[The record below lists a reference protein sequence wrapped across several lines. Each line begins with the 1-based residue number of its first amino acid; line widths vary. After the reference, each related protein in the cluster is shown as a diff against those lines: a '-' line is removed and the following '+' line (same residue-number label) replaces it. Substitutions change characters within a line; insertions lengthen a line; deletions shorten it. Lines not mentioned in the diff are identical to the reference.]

1 MEQSIFKYIWKYSK
15 RDQIILLLVTL
26 LTFPILYVSLE
37 LPKRII
43 NDAIG
48 GAAEGVTLLGVSF
61 TQVEFLLILCVGFL
75 IAVLANGLLKM
86 RLNTMKGVLRERLLR
101 RFRYQLLTRIL
112 RFPRSYFR
120 HTSQGELV
128 SMVTS
133 EAEPLGG
140 IMGNM
145 LSQPVLQAGQMLTIL
160 VFLFAQSFWF
170 GLAAIALIPLQAW
183 IIPLLQRQIN
193 VLNIGRIE
201 EVRKF
206 SSEIGETA
214 AGVSDIRTN
223 GGSRYRMSMFS
234 DRLGKLFD
242 LRFKIYQKKYFM
254 KFLNNFINQLT
265 PFFFYSVGG
274 FLAIKGEITVGAL
287 VAALAAFKDMSSPWK
302 ELLTF
307 YNTTQDVSVRW
318 AAVTERFAPSP
329 LIDDDSLFNGVPDK
343 NVNLKGDIEIKDA
356 TVRDEEG
363 QLLLED
369 ITLTIPQGARVAVK
383 ISSEVTAIAFADLLT
398 REVIPQHGSVS
409 IAGHN
414 LNTIHQETL
423 ANGIGYAHPNP
434 HIVEGTLGENLL
446 LPFKNK
452 PVADEDAP
460 LTPSRFQ
467 ADAEKSGNSIDPL
480 NAEWIDPTVAGLSSS
495 EDIREWWFQLVQAAG
510 SDDFMVRRA
519 IRSRL
524 ELAGTQKLADAIV
537 QLRPEIAKRLAA
549 AELDKVVCTFHPD
562 EFNPVSP
569 LGTNLLYAMPTRPIT
584 QLSLSQDEKFLRIVD
599 EQGISADLIKM
610 SVDLVE
616 NLTETFGSDG
626 TDHPLFR
633 NLNLDEEL
641 YQRLASIVKKRRKLD
656 ADELTVEDHALM
668 LTVPFAFSAEQ
679 MGSAFSE
686 EFKQRVL
693 EIRKENAPQM
703 LEELG
708 SFFETIDSEKY
719 IPMMTLMENAI
730 FGQVSGS
737 AGAREK
743 LIEDIIVDVLDE
755 NKLRRLAAESIYD
768 LATSSGGDNLPAVFK
783 ERLAVSRAS
792 IKKPD
797 ILILANSLTSHDS
810 DSRLLM
816 RERISELMP
825 DTTKIFIE
833 EHFFNPESYDL
844 VVEIVDGRIEGTT
857 RPDADKNADTDMRND
872 INSKID
878 AIADTE
884 LFGKLDRRQQRLLA
898 FGAQWFHAEAGQTIF
913 ALGEEADAAYLCV
926 SGLAGVYWTED
937 DGDRLLVSEMVPG
950 TLVGEVSIILDELRP
965 LDLEALEDS
974 VFLRIG
980 ATELMAVIESDAKVA
995 FSLLQTVSGYM
1006 MGNADSMR
1014 AMRNYA
1020 VDQGI
1025 DFTKF
1030 DEDEEDKD
1038 Q

>member
-15 RDQIILLLVTL
+15 RDQVILLLVTL

-48 GAAEGVTLLGVSF
+48 GSAEGVTLLGVSF

-254 KFLNNFINQLT
+254 KFLNNFINQLS

-318 AAVTERFAPSP
+318 AVVTERFAPSP
-329 LIDDDSLFNGVPDK
+329 LIDDDSLFDGVPDK

-423 ANGIGYAHPNP
+423 ANGIGYANPNP

-452 PVADEDAP
+452 PVADEDAQ

-480 NAEWIDPTVAGLSSS
+480 NAEWIDPAVAGLSSS

-524 ELAGTQKLADAIV
+524 ELAGHQKLADTIV

-562 EFNPVSP
+562 KFNPVSP

-797 ILILANSLTSHDS
+797 ILILANSLASHDS
-810 DSRLLM
+810 ESRLLM

-833 EHFFNPESYDL
+833 EQFFNPESYDL

-857 RPDADKNADTDMRND
+857 RPDADKNADKDMRND

-898 FGAQWFHAEAGQTIF
+898 FGAQWFHAKAGQTIF

-950 TLVGEVSIILDELRP
+950 TLIGEVSIILDELRP

-974 VFLRIG
+974 MFLRIG

-1030 DEDEEDKD
+1030 DEDEAD
-1038 Q
+1038 QD

>member
-15 RDQIILLLVTL
+15 RDQVILLLVTL

-48 GAAEGVTLLGVSF
+48 GSAEGVTLLGVSF

-318 AAVTERFAPSP
+318 AVVTERFAPSP
-329 LIDDDSLFNGVPDK
+329 LIDDDSLFDGVPDK

-423 ANGIGYAHPNP
+423 ANGIGYANPNP

-452 PVADEDAP
+452 PVADEDAQ

-480 NAEWIDPTVAGLSSS
+480 NAEWIDPAVAGLSSS

-524 ELAGTQKLADAIV
+524 ELAGHQKLADTIV

-562 EFNPVSP
+562 KFNPVSP

-797 ILILANSLTSHDS
+797 ILILANSLASHDS
-810 DSRLLM
+810 ESRLLM

-833 EHFFNPESYDL
+833 EQFFNPESYDL

-857 RPDADKNADTDMRND
+857 RPDADKNADKDMRND

-898 FGAQWFHAEAGQTIF
+898 FGAQWFHAKAGQTIF

-950 TLVGEVSIILDELRP
+950 TLIGEVSIILDELRP

-974 VFLRIG
+974 MFLRIG

-1030 DEDEEDKD
+1030 DEDEAD
-1038 Q
+1038 QD